1 MISNLLVLLAN
12 HLWQTTLFVAFVW
25 LITFGLK
32 KNRAALRHRLWLI
45 ASIKFL
51 LPFSLL
57 TALGSHFTLELSLTN
72 PSAVPVIVKSIDG
85 PFTHAEAPKPFQD
98 TPRQESVAALPA
110 VSLQDSA
117 STGATDGENWIPVVL
132 LSLWTCGFVGSLLWW
147 FIGWNRLRST
157 LRSATRVNLDFP
169 IPVMASSAKLEPGV
183 FGIFRPVLLMPEG
196 IMQRLSPAEMHSV
209 LAHEFFHVRR
219 RDNLTAAVHMFVE
232 AMFWFHPLVWWIK
245 ARLLEEQERA
255 CDEAVLSR
263 GEDPQTYAESI
274 LKICEFY
281 VTSPFICVSGIA
293 GSDLKKRVAEIMNK
307 SEKRDIGVSKAIL
320 LTTAVLLAIAGP
332 IGTGILR
339 ASLRPAPRAIL
350 PAPVE
355 STTPQQ
361 QSVRQTNTSAT
372 APQARP
378 QFEVTD
384 VHSSPARPDGRTVG
398 QMYGVTGNDKA
409 PWLDTVLGGRYEIHN
424 ATMMEL
430 ITLAYG
436 VEPVAVVGGPSWLTS
451 DRDRY
456 DVVAKPPEG
465 RTTSASVKAML
476 QSLLAERFKLKVR
489 NDTRPLSVWVLSTG
503 AGDPK
508 MKRAASSDS
517 SSCRIIDE
525 NERVSCRNVT
535 MDAFAAAI
543 RSGMLTTMPVV
554 NSTGIEGSWDF
565 DLNYTVTRGYFG
577 VAENNP
583 ILDVIDKQLGLKL
596 QLQRRPQPVL
606 VVESVD
612 RTPTPNVTGIEKLL
626 PSPEE
631 FEVASIRPC
640 EFVNPATRGGETGS
654 RFSPSGQL
662 STGCLSLQRHIAIA
676 FNRPGRMEG
685 APGWLNERYFNI
697 TAKAPV
703 GVRDEEDPKYKV
715 MLRNLLAVRFKLA
728 FHYEEQPFDVY
739 ELVADKPKLKQAD
752 PAGLSECKVNG
763 GAGFLVGV
771 PSVVTCQN
779 VTVTQF
785 AESLGNVGDT
795 YDRPGTRLPV
805 VDATGLQGAWDFTVS
820 YWQVPGPRANIDDVA
835 NRTGS
840 PNIFDAFEKQLGLK
854 LKKAKG
860 TRKFFVI
867 DHIEENPTEN

>member
-1 MISNLLVLLAN
+1 MISDLLVLLAN
-12 HLWQTTLFVAFVW
+12 HLWQTTLFAAFVW
-25 LITFGLK
+25 LITLGLK
-32 KNRAALRHRLWLI
+32 ENRASLRHRLWLI
-45 ASIKFL
+45 TSIKFL

-57 TALGSHFTLELSLTN
+57 TALGSYFPVELSLTT
-72 PSAVPVIVKSIDG
+72 PSVVPVIVKSIDG
-85 PFTHAEAPKPFQD
+85 PFTHAEARKAFPD
-98 TPRQESVAALPA
+98 TPSQQSESPLPT
-110 VSLQDSA
+110 VSLQQPASTDSA
-117 STGATDGENWIPVVL
+117 FGENWIAVVL

-157 LRSATRVNLDFP
+157 LQSATPVNLDFP
-169 IPVMASSAKLEPGV
+169 IPVMTSAARLEPGV
-183 FGIFRPVLLMPEG
+183 FGIISPVLLLPEG

-232 AMFWFHPLVWWIK
+232 AMFWFHPLVWWIR

-255 CDEAVLSR
+255 CDEGVLSR
-263 GEDPQTYAESI
+263 GEDPQVYAESI

-307 SEKRDIGVSKAIL
+307 RERRDIGLSKAIL
-320 LTTAVLLAIAGP
+320 LAAAALLAIGGP

-339 ASLRPAPRAIL
+339 ASLRPAPRAVL
-350 PAPVE
+350 PTPVE
-355 STTPQQ
+355 SKTPPQ
-361 QSVRQTNTSAT
+361 QSVRQTSTSAA

-378 QFEVTD
+378 QFEVAD
-384 VHSSPARPDGRTVG
+384 VHASPARPDGRTVG
-398 QMYGVTGNDKA
+398 QMYGVTGNDRA
-409 PWLDTVLGGRYEIHN
+409 PWLDTVVGGRYEIHN

-430 ITLAYG
+430 IMLAYG

-456 DVVAKPPEG
+456 DIVAKPPQG
-465 RTTSASVKAML
+465 KTTGASVKAML

-489 NDTRPLSVWVLSTG
+489 NDTRPLSVWVLSRGT
-503 AGDPK
+503 AEPK
-508 MKRAASSDS
+508 MKRAASSES

-525 NERVSCRNVT
+525 NEGVSCRNVT
-535 MDAFAAAI
+535 MDAFAASI
-543 RSGMLTTMPVV
+543 RAGMLTTMPVV
-554 NSTGIEGSWDF
+554 NSTGIEDSWDF
-565 DLNYTVTRGYFG
+565 DLKYTVTRGYFG

-596 QLQRRPQPVL
+596 QLQKSPQPVL
-606 VVESVD
+606 IVESVD
-612 RTPTPNVTGIEKLL
+612 RAPTSNVTGIEKLL
-626 PSPEE
+626 PSLEK

-640 EFVNPATRGGETGS
+640 EFVNPVNRGGETGAL
-654 RFSPSGQL
+654 FSPSGVL
-662 STGCLSLQRHIAIA
+662 TTGCLSLQRHIAIA

-685 APGWLNERYFNI
+685 APGWLNSRYFNI
-697 TAKAPV
+697 SAKAPV
-703 GVRDEEDPKYKV
+703 GIRDEEDPKYKI
-715 MLRNLLAVRFKLA
+715 MLRNLLAERFKLA

-752 PAGLSECKVNG
+752 PAGLTDCKVNG

-771 PSVVTCQN
+771 PNVMTCQN
-779 VTVTQF
+779 VTLSQF
-785 AESLGNVGDT
+785 AESLGNVGDV

-805 VDATGLQGAWDFTVS
+805 VDATGLQGAWDLTVT

-840 PNIFDAFEKQLGLK
+840 PNIFEAFEKQLGLK
-854 LKKAKG
+854 LKKARG
-860 TRKFFVI
+860 TRKFFAI